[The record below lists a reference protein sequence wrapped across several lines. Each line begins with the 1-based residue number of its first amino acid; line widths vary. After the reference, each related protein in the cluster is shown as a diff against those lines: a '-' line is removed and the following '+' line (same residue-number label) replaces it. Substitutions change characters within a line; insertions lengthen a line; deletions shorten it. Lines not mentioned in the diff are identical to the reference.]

1 MAAWRLFFAEGCP
14 LIRTS
19 FFVIAFALAASS
31 ASALPLAP
39 RTSIAPHD
47 IVVSAKIICF
57 EDGHCIQRGRP
68 PVARWVYGEKN
79 FSGPYTGPGYYGWP
93 NYRWRWWLF

>member
-1 MAAWRLFFAEGCP
+1 M
-14 LIRTS
+14 IKTS
-19 FFVIAFALAASS
+19 FLLAGLTLVTSSALAM
-31 ASALPLAP
+31 PLAP
-39 RTSIAPHD
+39 RAS
-47 IVVSAKIICF
+47 VVPPDNLVNVKIICE
-57 EDGHCIQRGRP
+57 EDGHCYQRGRR

>member
-1 MAAWRLFFAEGCP
+1 MIKTSLLLAAL
-14 LIRTS
+14 T
-19 FFVIAFALAASS
+19 LAASN
-31 ASALPLAP
+31 AFAMPLAP
-39 RTSIAPHD
+39 RASIVAP
-47 IVVSAKIICF
+47 INLVNVKIICE
-57 EDGHCIQRGRP
+57 EDGHCYQRGRR